1 MWDPKSCLHPER
13 RKGPSMQPRSI
24 LFVSPLSERHLAK
37 AVQSG
42 ADAIQLDLEDAIT
55 PADKPAARARLS
67 EAIAGLRRNGA
78 TEVVVRVN
86 APWLLAIEDI
96 TAAVAAGADCI
107 TLPKVETSGRVSVVS
122 EFLDELEARME
133 PRPQP
138 TRLLILVESAR
149 GLEALPQVLR
159 ASRRVAAVTLGPE
172 DFSKDIGGTTAMAAN
187 EWANIAVLTA
197 ARSAGV
203 TPLGFPGS
211 IGIVDDLALFR
222 AQVARARDL
231 GFGGAAVIHPAQVAI
246 CNEVFT
252 PTDAE
257 VTWARRIVDAARTAT
272 AGAFLLDGK
281 LIDAPHI
288 AQAEQLLGRVSALR

>member
-1 MWDPKSCLHPER
+1 
-13 RKGPSMQPRSI
+13 MQPRSI

-37 AVQSG
+37 AVPSG

-55 PADKPAARARLS
+55 PADKPAARARLP
-67 EAIAGLRRNGA
+67 EAIAGLRRTGA
-78 TEVVVRVN
+78 KEVVVRVN

-107 TLPKVETSGRVSVVS
+107 TLPKVEAAGRVAVVS
-122 EFLDELEARME
+122 ELLDELEARMGA
-133 PRPQP
+133 RAHP

-159 ASRRVAAVTLGPE
+159 ASPRVAAVTLGPE
-172 DFSKDIGGTTAMAAN
+172 DFSKEMAGTTSMTAN
-187 EWANIAVLTA
+187 EWANVAVLSA

-211 IGIVDDLALFR
+211 IAIVDDLALFR
-222 AQVARARDL
+222 SQVERAREL

-252 PTDAE
+252 PTEAE
-257 VTWARRIVDAARTAT
+257 ITRARRIVEAARTAT

-288 AQAEQLLGRVSALR
+288 AQAEQLLRRIAALAP